1 MHITVLGGG
10 YVGIVTSVCFCEFGF
25 SVGVVEINKKRLD
38 DLDKDIT
45 SAYEPGLSPS
55 LKKHKNKKTIFF
67 SDNLSDFYPQTD
79 CIVIAVA
86 TIGKNGEDSDLTDLH
101 RVINEIAL
109 NLKRDRYMPIIVKT
123 SVPVG
128 TCRLILNNL
137 QFMRPDLIPGEHYD
151 IIANPSFLRE
161 GSAIHDFMSPDRVVI
176 GLENDSKKARG
187 AITQIYKSLMCSR
200 IPFLYTNFETAE
212 LIRYATIGFV
222 ISKIVFMNEIA
233 DLCDRSGADIEML
246 TKGIGLDSRV
256 GNKLLKSTPGFGG
269 SSYPR
274 TARILL
280 DTATRLGVDMQILKS
295 AMESNAN
302 RISGI
307 SNRIINKIDD
317 GSEIFDKKVAIL
329 GLSFK
334 AQTSDIRESPSVFV
348 IKDLLDKG
356 IEVDVY
362 DPLFKTNSVEINK
375 IPEDITSNKKFKVTD
390 SVYDAVNQSDIAV
403 VLTDWMEFMEL
414 DLKKVSELMN
424 KKQNGKP
431 IILDYQNMFLLS
443 AMEDFEYIAQGYH

>member
-1 MHITVLGGG
+1 MHVTVLGGG
-10 YVGIVTSVCFCEFGF
+10 YVGIVASVCFCEFGF
-25 SVGVVEINKKRLD
+25 SVGVVEINKQRLA

-45 SAYEPGLSPS
+45 SAFEPGLSPA
-55 LKKHKNKKTIFF
+55 LKKHKSRNSIQFLDK
-67 SDNLSDFYPQTD
+67 LSDFYGQTD

-86 TIGKNGEDSDLTDLH
+86 TVGQNGQDSDLTDLH

-137 QFMRPDLIPGEHYD
+137 QFMRPDLISGEHYD

-176 GLENDSKKARG
+176 GLENDSKKARDF
-187 AITQIYKSLMCSR
+187 ITKLYKSLICSR
-200 IPFLYTNFETAE
+200 IPFIYTNFETAE
-212 LIRYATIGFV
+212 LIRYATVGFV
-222 ISKIVFMNEIA
+222 VAKIVFMNEIA

-246 TKGIGLDSRV
+246 TKGVGLDSRI
-256 GNKLLKSTPGFGG
+256 GHKLLKSTPGFGG
-269 SSYPR
+269 ASYPR

-280 DTATRLGVDMQILKS
+280 DTANRLGVDMQILKS
-295 AMESNAN
+295 ALESNKN
-302 RISGI
+302 RISEI
-307 SNRIINKIDD
+307 SRRIINKIDD
-317 GSEIFDKKVAIL
+317 GSEISNKKVAIL

-362 DPLFKTNSVEINK
+362 DPLFKTNSIELRK
-375 IPEDITSNKKFKVTD
+375 IPDDIISNKKFKVTD

-403 VLTDWMEFMEL
+403 VMTDWMEFMEL

-424 KKQNGKP
+424 KKKNEKP
-431 IILDYQNMFLLS
+431 IILDYRNMFLLPD
-443 AMEDFEYIAQGYH
+443 MEDFEYIAQGYH